1 MILHQTANTA
11 LLHQRGRTL
20 TVMATDMDRIKP
32 LAANI
37 SLKNRIEN
45 EQYLT
50 IPHAFTF
57 GQQSWIVLDSTGVYP
72 PKMETPPHLLLSQS
86 PRINMER
93 LLDSLQPLIVIA
105 DGSNYKSFVARWK
118 ESCKIRQIPFHSTS
132 EDGAFI
138 RELQP

>member
-1 MILHQTANTA
+1 LLHQT
-11 LLHQRGRTL
+11 GRTL
-20 TVMATDMDRIKP
+20 TVMAADRERIKP

-37 SLKNRIEN
+37 SLNNRIEK
-45 EQYLT
+45 EQYLP
-50 IPHAFTF
+50 IPHAFIL
-57 GQQSWIVLDSTGVYP
+57 GQQSWVVLDSTGVCP
-72 PKMETPPHLLLSQS
+72 PKMETPPHLLLSHS

-93 LLDSLQPLIVIA
+93 LLDSLQPLVVIA

-138 RELQP
+138 RQLQP